1 MDLTKGVKECEDSNT
16 FPWFLGFKH
25 QNYQAKAI
33 FMLLS
38 MGVGID
44 RLRTRDY
51 LFGTSV
57 SRKVIRMTLSRW
69 QQVFFVSLS
78 ICVCMAIPVGSVLA
92 AQIAPP
98 PANIVQDPISL
109 AGQWQFYWGELLTP
123 ADFADSSAVAPT
135 GGTITVPSSWVGQAL
150 GPNVNDGQPLPY
162 FGVATYRTQV
172 VIPSNQVRTHTML
185 LLESVGSAYRIWVNG
200 ELVGGL
206 GSVATSAQT
215 TDSYAETPKIYLNL
229 INIIPK
235 TGQLDIVVQ
244 VSNYSFRE
252 SGIFGDIE
260 IGQPFKMMKH
270 VFNRYVLQDL
280 LWIGVFVVIGLYHLM
295 IYLLNRRDSELLWL
309 AGLCLTV
316 ALRALLL
323 NKFLVYSIVPDVSWT
338 LLMHLQYSMKFIALL
353 TYIQLIR
360 TIYRHDVATIVHNIS
375 VVVSL
380 LATVYV
386 VSVPPR
392 MFTLTFNI
400 QTLIMVVILSYYFF
414 VVGYLLLVRK
424 REGARLNL
432 ISMLFIIVAII
443 HDFYLYTNQI
453 QSVQMVPYAILT
465 TLLMQAIIISYRY
478 MRFQQRNV
486 QLTKDLQDINRDL
499 EEKVIARTDDLNASN
514 AQLVALTSQRSQ
526 LMANIAHDMG
536 SPLTGVKLSL
546 HILTEN
552 LLNPHEKQDVFSVLM
567 TRIDYVKNLVD
578 DLFRLAKLESRQLEF
593 AWENVR
599 VSDLNAELNDYFG
612 QMVDAHSRVLVSEHI
627 IPSTFNADA
636 MVCIDRQ
643 QLYRVLQNLIDNAV
657 KFSPDPSTPIVLT
670 SVVRQSIA
678 DAPPH
683 NEWYV
688 AVVDHGVGI
697 APEYLPLIF
706 ERFYTRSNGLAG
718 GSGLG
723 LAICKEIVD
732 RHGGVIGAQ
741 STVGGGSTFF
751 FTVPLME

>member
-1 MDLTKGVKECEDSNT
+1 
-16 FPWFLGFKH
+16 
-25 QNYQAKAI
+25 
-33 FMLLS
+33 
-38 MGVGID
+38 
-44 RLRTRDY
+44 
-51 LFGTSV
+51 
-57 SRKVIRMTLSRW
+57 MTLSRW

-78 ICVCMAIPVGSVLA
+78 ICVCMAIPMGSVLA

-98 PANIVQDPISL
+98 PADSQLQSISL
-109 AGQWQFYWGELLTP
+109 AGQWQFYWGQLLTP
-123 ADFADSSAVAPT
+123 ADFADSSGITPT

-172 VIPSNQVRTHTML
+172 VIPPDQMRTHTML
-185 LLESVGSAYRIWVNG
+185 LLESIGSAYQIWVNG

-206 GSVATSAQT
+206 GTVAH
-215 TDSYAETPKIYLNL
+215 DPVRNETPQIYVNL
-229 INIIPK
+229 INILPK

-260 IGQPFKMMKH
+260 IGQPYKMMKH

-295 IYLLNRRDSELLWL
+295 IYLLHRRDSELLWL
-309 AGLCLTV
+309 AGVCLTV

-323 NKFLVYSIVPDVSWT
+323 NKFLVYSIVSDVSWT

-360 TIYRHDVATIVHNIS
+360 TIYRHDVATVVHKIS

-380 LATVYV
+380 LALLYV
-386 VSVPPR
+386 VIVPPR

-400 QTLIMVVILSYYFF
+400 QTLIMVVILSYYFL

-424 REGARLNL
+424 REGGRLNL
-432 ISMLFIIVAII
+432 VSMLFIIVAII
-443 HDFYLYTNQI
+443 HDFYLFTNQI

-478 MRFQQRNV
+478 MRFQQRNT
-486 QLTKDLQDINRDL
+486 QLTKDLQDINRNL
-499 EEKVIARTDDLNASN
+499 EEKVVARTNDLNASN
-514 AQLVALTSQRSQ
+514 AQLVALTSQRSR

-546 HILTEN
+546 HILTEDS
-552 LLNPHEKQDVFSVLM
+552 LNSHEKQDVFSVLM

-593 AWENVR
+593 TWENVR
-599 VSDLNAELNDYFG
+599 VADLNAELNEYFG
-612 QMVDAHSRVLVSEHI
+612 QLIHAQGRVLVSEHI
-627 IPSTFNADA
+627 IPSTFNVDA

-657 KFSPDPSTPIVLT
+657 KFSPDPLTPIGLT

-678 DAPPH
+678 DAPPQD
-683 NEWYV
+683 EWYI
-688 AVVDHGVGI
+688 AVMDHGVGI
-697 APEYLPLIF
+697 ALEYLPLIF

-723 LAICKEIVD
+723 LAICKEIID

-741 STVGGGSTFF
+741 STLGAGSTFF
-751 FTVPLME
+751 FTLPLAE

>member
-1 MDLTKGVKECEDSNT
+1 
-16 FPWFLGFKH
+16 
-25 QNYQAKAI
+25 
-33 FMLLS
+33 
-38 MGVGID
+38 
-44 RLRTRDY
+44 
-51 LFGTSV
+51 
-57 SRKVIRMTLSRW
+57 MTLSRW
-69 QQVFFVSLS
+69 QQVFFVSLC
-78 ICVCMAIPVGSVLA
+78 ICVCLAIPVASVLA

-98 PANIVQDPISL
+98 PADSQLQSISL
-109 AGQWQFYWGELLTP
+109 AGQWQFYWGQLLTP
-123 ADFADSSAVAPT
+123 TDFATSSAVAPT

-150 GPNVNDGQPLPY
+150 GANVNDGQPLPY

-172 VIPSNQVRTHTML
+172 VIPPDQVRTHTVL

-206 GSVATSAQT
+206 GVVSPSTHAT
-215 TDSYAETPKIYLNL
+215 DNDAETPKIYLNL
-229 INIIPK
+229 VNITPK

-244 VSNYSFRE
+244 VSNHSFRE

-280 LWIGVFVVIGLYHLM
+280 LWIGVFVVIGLYHIM

-360 TIYRHDVATIVHNIS
+360 TIYRHDVATAVHQIS

-380 LATVYV
+380 LALLYV
-386 VSVPPR
+386 VIVPPR

-400 QTLIMVVILSYYFF
+400 QTLIMVVILGYYFL

-432 ISMLFIIVAII
+432 VSMLFIIVAII

-478 MRFQQRNV
+478 MRFQQRNA

-499 EEKVIARTDDLNASN
+499 EEKVIARTDDLNASR
-514 AQLVALTSQRSQ
+514 AA
-526 LMANIAHDMG
+526 I
-536 SPLTGVKLSL
+536 
-546 HILTEN
+546 
-552 LLNPHEKQDVFSVLM
+552 
-567 TRIDYVKNLVD
+567 
-578 DLFRLAKLESRQLEF
+578 
-593 AWENVR
+593 
-599 VSDLNAELNDYFG
+599 
-612 QMVDAHSRVLVSEHI
+612 
-627 IPSTFNADA
+627 
-636 MVCIDRQ
+636 
-643 QLYRVLQNLIDNAV
+643 
-657 KFSPDPSTPIVLT
+657 
-670 SVVRQSIA
+670 
-678 DAPPH
+678 
-683 NEWYV
+683 
-688 AVVDHGVGI
+688 GVGMTNV
-697 APEYLPLIF
+697 PLIAS
-706 ERFYTRSNGLAG
+706 RMCWPNWA
-718 GSGLG
+718 
-723 LAICKEIVD
+723 
-732 RHGGVIGAQ
+732 
-741 STVGGGSTFF
+741 
-751 FTVPLME
+751 

>member
-1 MDLTKGVKECEDSNT
+1 
-16 FPWFLGFKH
+16 
-25 QNYQAKAI
+25 
-33 FMLLS
+33 
-38 MGVGID
+38 MGIN
-44 RLRTRDY
+44 
-51 LFGTSV
+51 
-57 SRKVIRMTLSRW
+57 RW
-69 QQVFFVSLS
+69 QRTFVASVAIGVALLVVHVVATQV
-78 ICVCMAIPVGSVLA
+78 
-92 AQIAPP
+92 APALTEP
-98 PANIVQDPISL
+98 MQEPISL
-109 AGQWQFYWGELLTP
+109 AGPWQFYWGQLLSP
-123 ADFADSSAVAPT
+123 ADFANTSAPMPNE
-135 GGTITVPSSWVGQAL
+135 GTIAVPSSWAGQTL
-150 GPNVNDGQPLPY
+150 GPTVNAGQPLPY

-172 VIPSNQVRTHTML
+172 VIPPDQMRTHTML
-185 LLESVGSAYRIWVNG
+185 LLESIGSAYQIWVNG

-206 GSVATSAQT
+206 GTVAY
-215 TDSYAETPKIYLNL
+215 DPVRNETPQIYVNL

-260 IGQPFKMMKH
+260 IGQPYKMMKH

-309 AGLCLTV
+309 AGVCLTV

-323 NKFLVYSIVPDVSWT
+323 NKFLVYSIVSDVSWT

-360 TIYRHDVATIVHNIS
+360 TIYRHDVATVVHKIS

-380 LATVYV
+380 LALLYV
-386 VSVPPR
+386 VIVPPR

-400 QTLIMVVILSYYFF
+400 QTLIMVVILSYYFL

-424 REGARLNL
+424 REGGRLNL
-432 ISMLFIIVAII
+432 VSMLFIIVAII
-443 HDFYLYTNQI
+443 HDFYLFTNQI

-478 MRFQQRNV
+478 MRFQQRNT
-486 QLTKDLQDINRDL
+486 QLTKDLQDINRNL
-499 EEKVIARTDDLNASN
+499 EEKVVARTNDLNTSN
-514 AQLVALTSQRSQ
+514 ARLVALTNQRSR

-546 HILTEN
+546 HILTEDS
-552 LLNPHEKQDVFSVLM
+552 LNPHEKQDVFSALM

-593 AWENVR
+593 TWEHVA
-599 VSDLNAELNDYFG
+599 VADLNAELNEYFG
-612 QMVDAHSRVLVSEHI
+612 QLIHAQGRVLVCEHI
-627 IPSTFNADA
+627 IPNVDA

-657 KFSPDPSTPIVLT
+657 KFSPDPLTPIALT
-670 SVVRQSIA
+670 SVIRPSIT
-678 DAPPH
+678 DAPPQD
-683 NEWYV
+683 EWYV
-688 AVVDHGVGI
+688 AVMDHGVGI
-697 APEYLPLIF
+697 ALEYLPLIF

-723 LAICKEIVD
+723 LAICKEIID

-741 STVGGGSTFF
+741 STLGAGSTFF
-751 FTVPLME
+751 FTLPLAE